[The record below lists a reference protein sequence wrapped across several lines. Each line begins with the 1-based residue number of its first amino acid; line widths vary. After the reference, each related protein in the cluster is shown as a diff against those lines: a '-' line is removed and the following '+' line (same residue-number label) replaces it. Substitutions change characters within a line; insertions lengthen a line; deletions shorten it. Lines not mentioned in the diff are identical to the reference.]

1 VLPSQLLYV
10 SEVVQ
15 ATARTQE
22 IVFSCIRHVIVRRC
36 GQLPAGSHFEVTG
49 ITRSIGHTS
58 IMFEATFPSELKP
71 MSHFNDTPSNIVDF
85 AMKNL
90 LDDDNGMSPAE

>member
-1 VLPSQLLYV
+1 
-10 SEVVQ
+10 
-15 ATARTQE
+15 
-22 IVFSCIRHVIVRRC
+22 
-36 GQLPAGSHFEVTG
+36 
-49 ITRSIGHTS
+49 
-58 IMFEATFPSELKP
+58 MFEATFPSELKP